1 MQRNDNCAQTC
12 IDVIRAVMQHQPV
25 PGMREG
31 VTLEALF
38 AFSKMH
44 SVEALMFHALCEL
57 DVNEED
63 AVWLHW
69 QNRAEMLLTQ
79 SIVQLADRDLLFDV
93 MAEAGVDLLPVK
105 GCWLKE
111 AYPEIDYRQMSDL
124 DMLIRRKDRSR
135 VREMLLGMG
144 YEPESGEVA
153 AHHDGYEKKPYT
165 IVEMHLQLLS
175 STDPN
180 AGYYENIWERA
191 QPTKD
196 RPRIYRLS
204 CEDEYIYYLLHLKKH
219 LEEAGCGIRLIL
231 DSVAFRAANPN
242 MDRAYLQREFEK
254 LRIAEFAAQIE
265 QLADCWFVTGEAL
278 PEHLRAMGEG
288 ILWAGTYGS
297 LENALDNRMDKLREK
312 YRSPLVRMAAYWGS
326 RFCRPLSEMKAFY
339 PILEK
344 LPVLLPA
351 CWVARIAKKCVTKP
365 KALLYHIQHIY
376 KEGMKN
382 GQG

>member
-1 MQRNDNCAQTC
+1 MQRNDHCAQSC
-12 IDVIRAVMQHQPV
+12 IAIIRAVMQNQPA
-25 PGMREG
+25 PKLRED
-31 VTLEALF
+31 VTLAELF

-44 SVEALMFHALCEL
+44 SVEALVFHGLCEL

-63 AVWLHW
+63 PVWQYW

-79 SIVQLADRDLLFDV
+79 SIVQLADRDLLFDA
-93 MAEAGVDLLPVK
+93 MENAGIDLLPVK

-111 AYPEIDYRQMSDL
+111 AYPDIDYRQMSDL
-124 DMLIRRKDRSR
+124 DMLIRREDRSR

-144 YEPESGEVA
+144 YEPESGEA
-153 AHHDGYEKKPYT
+153 APHHDGYEKKPYT

-175 STDPN
+175 ATDPN
-180 AGYYENIWERA
+180 LWYYENVWHRA
-191 QPTKD
+191 
-196 RPRIYRLS
+196 RPMANRARVYRLP

-219 LEEAGCGIRLIL
+219 LEEEGCGIRLIL
-231 DSVAFRAANPN
+231 DSVAFRAANPG

-254 LRIAEFAAQIE
+254 LHIADFAAQIE
-265 QLADCWFVTGEAL
+265 QLADCWFGSGQLL
-278 PEHLRAMGEG
+278 PDHLRPLGDS
-288 ILWAGTYGS
+288 ILWAGTYGT
-297 LENALDNRMDKLREK
+297 LENAFDKRMEKLREK
-312 YRSPLVRMAAYWGS
+312 YRHPLLRMAAYWGA
-326 RFCRPLSEMKAFY
+326 RFFRPMSEMKAFY

-351 CWVARIAKKCVTKP
+351 CWAARIAKKCITKP
-365 KALLYHIQHIY
+365 KALLYHIKHVY